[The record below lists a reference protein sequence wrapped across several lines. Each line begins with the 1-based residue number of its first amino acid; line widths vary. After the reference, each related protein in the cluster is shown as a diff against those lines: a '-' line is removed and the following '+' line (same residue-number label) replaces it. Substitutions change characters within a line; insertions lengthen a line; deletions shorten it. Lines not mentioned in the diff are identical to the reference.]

1 MHPLTLIEQVWWAGP
16 LAAVAIGAVLG
27 ASPLAWPILATA
39 IGVRAG
45 GSQHRSGLPRPPGGA
60 GWTIVGLGA
69 GITVVYASLG
79 LLSGQLDR
87 VVRDVL
93 GAWSGV
99 GYVALAILAAA
110 GGLLLLLRPTIS
122 CRTLARPPTGAPA
135 AFLLGVPLGI
145 VNCPACAG
153 VITGVAVSAGV
164 MGNTAYSTLVMVALG
179 VGHTLTLLMLS
190 KLSLNAAGETLGS
203 ATGLQRLGGGL
214 LLLCAVFF
222 AFQANAMGT
231 TIQPTLP

>member
-1 MHPLTLIEQVWWAGP
+1 M
-16 LAAVAIGAVLG
+16 AAVAIGVVLG

-45 GSQHRSGLPRPPGGA
+45 GSQRPSAPARPGWA

-69 GITVVYASLG
+69 GLTVVYASLG
-79 LLSGQLDR
+79 LLSGQLD
-87 VVRDVL
+87 
-93 GAWSGV
+93 WSSARSWAPGRLRR
-99 GYVALAILAAA
+99 LAIVAAA
-110 GGLLLLLRPTIS
+110 GGLLLLLRRTTS
-122 CRTLARPPTGAPA
+122 CRVLARPLTGAPA

-164 MGNTAYSTLVMVALG
+164 IGSTAYSTLVMAALG
-179 VGHTLTLLMLS
+179 VGHTLTLLVVS
-190 KLSLNAAGETLGS
+190 KLSLNAAGEAIRS

-222 AFQANAMGT
+222 AFQASAMGT
-231 TIQPTLP
+231 TIQTTLP